1 MWEQTQHKDVG
12 VDSTQRCG
20 SQLNTKTGK
29 QETPAEIVTEAAVV
43 ATVVVDKN

>member
-1 MWEQTQHKDVG
+1 MG

-29 QETPAEIVTEAAVV
+29 QETPAEIVTEAAVPVV